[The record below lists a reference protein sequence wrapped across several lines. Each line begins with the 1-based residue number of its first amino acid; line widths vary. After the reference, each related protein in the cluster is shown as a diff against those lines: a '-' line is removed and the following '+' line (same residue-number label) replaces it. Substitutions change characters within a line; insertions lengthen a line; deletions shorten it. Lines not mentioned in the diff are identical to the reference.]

1 MSEAIDSVIV
11 ECELPDPPEKVWRAL
26 TEPDRVAEWLTADEP
41 TPIEREVILEE
52 PPRLLR
58 YAWRDG
64 RDVESLVT
72 FELERT
78 ASGGTHLRVVHTA
91 IAHLRMADTGTIEAA
106 NAPVCLLK
114 AA

>member
-1 MSEAIDSVIV
+1 MSDATDSVIV

-26 TEPDRVAEWLTADEP
+26 TEPDLVAQWLTADEP
-41 TPIEREVILEE
+41 APIEREIILAQ
-52 PPRLLR
+52 PPKLLR

-64 RDVESLVT
+64 RAVESLVT

-78 ASGGTHLRVVHTA
+78 ETGGTSLRVVHTA
-91 IAHLRMADTGTIEAA
+91 LVHAGLAEAA
-106 NAPVCLLK
+106 NAPVCMLK

>member
-1 MSEAIDSVIV
+1 MSDAIDSVIV

-26 TEPDRVAEWLTADEP
+26 TEPQLVAEWLTDEEP
-41 TPIEREVILEE
+41 QPIERELVLED

-78 ASGGTHLRVVHTA
+78 STGGTNLRVVHTG
-91 IAHLRMADTGTIEAA
+91 IAEAA
-106 NAPVCLLK
+106 NAPVCMLK

>member
-1 MSEAIDSVIV
+1 MSDSVDSVIV

-26 TEPDRVAEWLTADEP
+26 TEPELVAEWLTADEP
-41 TPIEREVILEE
+41 ASLEHEVVLEE
-52 PPRLLR
+52 PHRLLR
-58 YAWRDG
+58 LAWRDG

-78 ASGGTHLRVVHTA
+78 STGGTTLRVVHTGISEA
-91 IAHLRMADTGTIEAA
+91 TEVTDATI
-106 NAPVCLLK
+106 CMLK

>member
-1 MSEAIDSVIV
+1 MSDAIESVVV

-26 TEPDRVAEWLTADEP
+26 TDPDLVAEWLTADEP
-41 TPIEREVILEE
+41 RPIEHEVLLEE

-58 YAWRDG
+58 LAWRDG

-78 ASGGTHLRVVHTA
+78 ATGGTNLRVVHTG
-91 IAHLRMADTGTIEAA
+91 ISEAA
-106 NAPVCLLK
+106 NAPVCMLK

>member
-26 TEPDRVAEWLTADEP
+26 TEPELVAEWLTADEP
-41 TPIEREVILEE
+41 APIEREVVLEE
-52 PPRLLR
+52 PPHRLRL
-58 YAWRDG
+58 AWRDG
-64 RDVESLVT
+64 SDVESLVT

-78 ASGGTHLRVVHTA
+78 STGGTSLRVVHTG
-91 IAHLRMADTGTIEAA
+91 ISQSMVEAA
-106 NAPVCLLK
+106 NAPVCMLK

>member
-1 MSEAIDSVIV
+1 VSASVESVIV

-26 TEPDRVAEWLTADEP
+26 TEPDLVAQWLTADQPE
-41 TPIEREVILEE
+41 PIEHDVVLEE

-58 YAWRDG
+58 LAWRDG
-64 RDVESLVT
+64 REVESLVT

-78 ASGGTHLRVVHTA
+78 STGGTSLRIVHTG
-91 IAHLRMADTGTIEAA
+91 ISAA
-106 NAPVCLLK
+106 VDAPVCMLK

>member
-1 MSEAIDSVIV
+1 MSASVDSVIV

-26 TEPDRVAEWLTADEP
+26 TEPDLVAEWLTADEP
-41 TPIEREVILEE
+41 APIEREVVLEE
-52 PPRLLR
+52 PHRLLR

-78 ASGGTHLRVVHTA
+78 STGGTNLRVVHTGISEA
-91 IAHLRMADTGTIEAA
+91 TDAPAAH
-106 NAPVCLLK
+106 APVCLLK

>member
-1 MSEAIDSVIV
+1 MSDSIDSVIV

-26 TEPDRVAEWLTADEP
+26 TEPDLVTEWLNDDAP
-41 TPIEREVILEE
+41 GPIEREVVLEE
-52 PPRLLR
+52 PHRLLR

-64 RDVESLVT
+64 SDVESLVT

-78 ASGGTHLRVVHTA
+78 SSGGTSLRVVHTG
-91 IAHLRMADTGTIEAA
+91 IAAAAAD
-106 NAPVCLLK
+106 APVCMLK

>member
-1 MSEAIDSVIV
+1 MSDAIDSVIV

-26 TEPDRVAEWLTADEP
+26 TEPQLVAEWLTDEEP
-41 TPIEREVILEE
+41 VPIERELVLED

-78 ASGGTHLRVVHTA
+78 STGGTNLRVVHTG
-91 IAHLRMADTGTIEAA
+91 IAEAA
-106 NAPVCLLK
+106 NAPVCMLK

>member
-1 MSEAIDSVIV
+1 MSDPIESVVV

-26 TEPDRVAEWLTADEP
+26 TEPDLVAEWLTADEP
-41 TPIEREVILEE
+41 APAEREVVLEE
-52 PPRLLR
+52 PPHRLRL
-58 YAWRDG
+58 AWRDG

-78 ASGGTHLRVVHTA
+78 STGGTNLRVVHTG
-91 IAHLRMADTGTIEAA
+91 IAAEVDTT
-106 NAPVCLLK
+106 VCMLK

>member
-1 MSEAIDSVIV
+1 MSESSESVIV

-26 TEPDRVAEWLTADEP
+26 TEPELVAEWLMDGEP
-41 TPIEREVILEE
+41 APIEREVVLEE
-52 PPRLLR
+52 PHRLLR

-78 ASGGTHLRVVHTA
+78 ATGGTNLRVIHTG
-91 IAHLRMADTGTIEAA
+91 IIEAA
-106 NAPVCLLK
+106 NAPVCMLK

>member
-1 MSEAIDSVIV
+1 VSDSIDSVIV

-26 TEPDRVAEWLTADEP
+26 TEPDLVAEWLTVDEP
-41 TPIEREVILEE
+41 EPIEREVVLEE
-52 PPRLLR
+52 PHRLLR
-58 YAWRDG
+58 LAWRDG

-78 ASGGTHLRVVHTA
+78 STGGTNLRVVHTG
-91 IAHLRMADTGTIEAA
+91 ISAA
-106 NAPVCLLK
+106 VDEPVCMLK

>member
-1 MSEAIDSVIV
+1 VSDAIDSVIV

-26 TEPDRVAEWLTADEP
+26 TEPDLVAEWLTADEP
-41 TPIEREVILEE
+41 APIEREVVLEE

-58 YAWRDG
+58 LAWRDG

-72 FELERT
+72 FELQRT
-78 ASGGTHLRVVHTA
+78 EAGGTNLRVVHTGLA
-91 IAHLRMADTGTIEAA
+91 ATALEAA
-106 NAPVCLLK
+106 NAPVCMLR

>member
-1 MSEAIDSVIV
+1 MSDAIDSVIV

-26 TEPDRVAEWLTADEP
+26 TEPDLVAEWLTDEERE
-41 TPIEREVILEE
+41 PIERELVLED

-78 ASGGTHLRVVHTA
+78 STGGTNLRVVHTG
-91 IAHLRMADTGTIEAA
+91 IAEAA
-106 NAPVCLLK
+106 NAPVCMLK

>member
-1 MSEAIDSVIV
+1 VSDPIDAVIV

-26 TEPDRVAEWLTADEP
+26 TEPDLVAEWLTCDEP
-41 TPIEREVILEE
+41 GHASPAPIEHEVVLEE
-52 PPRLLR
+52 PHRLLR

-64 RDVESLVT
+64 SDVESLVT

-78 ASGGTHLRVVHTA
+78 PSGGTNLRVVHTG
-91 IAHLRMADTGTIEAA
+91 ISEAA
-106 NAPVCLLK
+106 NAPVCMLK

>member
-1 MSEAIDSVIV
+1 MSDAIESVVV

-26 TEPDRVAEWLTADEP
+26 TEADLVAEWLTSDESA
-41 TPIEREVILEE
+41 PIEREVVLEE
-52 PPRLLR
+52 PPHLLR
-58 YAWRDG
+58 LAWRDG

-78 ASGGTHLRVVHTA
+78 STGGTNLRVVHTG
-91 IAHLRMADTGTIEAA
+91 ISQAA
-106 NAPVCLLK
+106 NTPICMLK

>member
-1 MSEAIDSVIV
+1 MSDPIDSVIV

-26 TEPDRVAEWLTADEP
+26 TEPNLVAEWLTDEAEP
-41 TPIEREVILEE
+41 VERHVLLEE
-52 PPRLLR
+52 PHRLLR

-78 ASGGTHLRVVHTA
+78 STGGTILRVVHTG
-91 IAHLRMADTGTIEAA
+91 ISEAVD
-106 NAPVCLLK
+106 APVCMLK

>member
-1 MSEAIDSVIV
+1 VSESIESVVV

-26 TEPDRVAEWLTADEP
+26 TEPDLVAEWLTDGEP
-41 TPIEREVILEE
+41 VPIEHEVVLQE
-52 PPRLLR
+52 PHRLLR

-78 ASGGTHLRVVHTA
+78 ASGGTNLRVIHTG
-91 IAHLRMADTGTIEAA
+91 ITEAA
-106 NAPVCLLK
+106 NAPVCMLK

>member
-1 MSEAIDSVIV
+1 VSASTESAVESVIV

-26 TEPDRVAEWLTADEP
+26 TEPGLVAEWLTADEP
-41 TPIEREVILEE
+41 ASLEHEVVLEE
-52 PPRLLR
+52 PHRLLR
-58 YAWRDG
+58 LAWRDG

-78 ASGGTHLRVVHTA
+78 STGGTTLRVVHTGISEA
-91 IAHLRMADTGTIEAA
+91 TEVTDATI
-106 NAPVCLLK
+106 CMLK

>member
-1 MSEAIDSVIV
+1 MSEASESVIV

-26 TEPDRVAEWLTADEP
+26 TEPDLVAEWLTDGEP
-41 TPIEREVILEE
+41 DPIEREVLLEE
-52 PPRLLR
+52 PHRLLR

-72 FELERT
+72 FELEPT
-78 ASGGTHLRVVHTA
+78 PSGGTNLRIVHTG
-91 IAHLRMADTGTIEAA
+91 IVHTGMAEAA
-106 NAPVCLLK
+106 NAPVCMLK

>member
-1 MSEAIDSVIV
+1 MSDSIDSVVV

-26 TEPDRVAEWLTADEP
+26 TEPDLVAEWLTAGEP
-41 TPIEREVILEE
+41 GPIEREVVLEE
-52 PPRLLR
+52 PHRLLR
-58 YAWRDG
+58 LAWRDG

-78 ASGGTHLRVVHTA
+78 CTGGTKLRVVHTG
-91 IAHLRMADTGTIEAA
+91 IAEATD
-106 NAPVCLLK
+106 APVCLLK

>member
-1 MSEAIDSVIV
+1 MSDAIESVVV

-26 TEPDRVAEWLTADEP
+26 TEADLVAEWLTSDESE
-41 TPIEREVILEE
+41 PIEREVVLEE

-58 YAWRDG
+58 LAWRDG

-78 ASGGTHLRVVHTA
+78 STGGTNLRVVHTG
-91 IAHLRMADTGTIEAA
+91 ISQAA
-106 NAPVCLLK
+106 NTPVCMLK